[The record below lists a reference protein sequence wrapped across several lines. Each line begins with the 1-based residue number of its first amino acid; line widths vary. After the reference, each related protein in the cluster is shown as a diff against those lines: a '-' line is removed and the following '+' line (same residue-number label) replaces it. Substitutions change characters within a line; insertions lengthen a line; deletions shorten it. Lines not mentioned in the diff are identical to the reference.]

1 MSRRRRNPLSPEDR
15 ALWRAVTREA
25 VPLHPEARGLPAPEE
40 QPRTPEPETPPA
52 APDAPARRRPRA
64 GADLAPPETGAPPP
78 AFTVEAA
85 PPALE
90 PLGPSAPGLDRR
102 TARRLGR
109 GARAPGARID
119 LHGMTAAR
127 AHRALDACI
136 ARALAQGLRLVLVIT
151 GKGGRPVAGPDAP
164 FMRPAAG
171 LLRREAPRWLR
182 AGPYA
187 ARIVGIYPA
196 HPRHGGAGAF
206 YVYLKKP
213 R

>member
-25 VPLHPEARGLPAPEE
+25 VPLAPELRGLPAPEE
-40 QPRTPEPETPPA
+40 QPRTPEPATPPA
-52 APDAPARRRPRA
+52 AAPAPRRPRA
-64 GADLAPPETGAPPP
+64 GAPATPPP
-78 AFTVEAA
+78 FTVEAA

-90 PLGPSAPGLDRR
+90 PLGPAVPGLDRR

-109 GARAPGARID
+109 GARAPEARID
-119 LHGMTAAR
+119 LHGMTAER

-151 GKGGRPVAGPDAP
+151 GKGGRPARGQERGPDAP

-187 ARIVGIYPA
+187 SRIVGIYPA